1 MRHWT
6 RKARVLFI
14 VNDRPDIARLV
25 EADGVHLGQEDL
37 PVKDARR
44 LLGLDA
50 LIGVS
55 THNLDQLRQAV
66 LDGASYVG
74 VGPTF
79 ASGTKEFAAFPG
91 LDFVRQAAA
100 ETSLPAFVIG
110 GIDPQTIGAAVAA
123 GARRVAVGQAIARA
137 DDPRAAAV
145 VLRQAFPPDRPF
157 RQLRCP
163 GDRSPGIV
171 GRKCPLPLAEEDC
184 FMTQLLNRNL
194 PSEPPPED
202 DDPFRY
208 GWRYVRTPQPDGTVR
223 IEEVPLRKEDLL
235 YPEEEDFVVQKP
247 PHSRDSIYL
256 ATALDTFYAADGSVV
271 VLFDCRVD
279 WGGVGG
285 VRPLGPD
292 VTVLFDVHEWREQGT
307 FRIAEEGGRPVLVIE
322 VSSPNTWVNDVGP
335 KIDLYYRAG
344 VQRYVIVDRG
354 PKGEDPVQLTG
365 YERGPDWWDAYYL
378 TPRGV

>member
-1 MRHWT
+1 
-6 RKARVLFI
+6 
-14 VNDRPDIARLV
+14 
-25 EADGVHLGQEDL
+25 
-37 PVKDARR
+37 
-44 LLGLDA
+44 
-50 LIGVS
+50 
-55 THNLDQLRQAV
+55 
-66 LDGASYVG
+66 
-74 VGPTF
+74 
-79 ASGTKEFAAFPG
+79 
-91 LDFVRQAAA
+91 
-100 ETSLPAFVIG
+100 
-110 GIDPQTIGAAVAA
+110 
-123 GARRVAVGQAIARA
+123 
-137 DDPRAAAV
+137 
-145 VLRQAFPPDRPF
+145 
-157 RQLRCP
+157 
-163 GDRSPGIV
+163 
-171 GRKCPLPLAEEDC
+171 
-184 FMTQLLNRNL
+184 MTQLLNRNL

-365 YERGPDWWDAYYL
+365 YERGPDWWERLLPDAQGRL
-378 TPRGV
+378 SLAPLPLLIGVEDDRPWVYDARSGERLLGHTELVQARAEEAQARAAAEARAREETLARAAAETRAREEAQARAALEERLRQLEEELRRRS

>member
-145 VLRQAFPPDRPF
+145 VLRQA
-157 RQLRCP
+157 
-163 GDRSPGIV
+163 
-171 GRKCPLPLAEEDC
+171 LPA
-184 FMTQLLNRNL
+184 
-194 PSEPPPED
+194 
-202 DDPFRY
+202 
-208 GWRYVRTPQPDGTVR
+208 
-223 IEEVPLRKEDLL
+223 
-235 YPEEEDFVVQKP
+235 
-247 PHSRDSIYL
+247 
-256 ATALDTFYAADGSVV
+256 
-271 VLFDCRVD
+271 
-279 WGGVGG
+279 
-285 VRPLGPD
+285 
-292 VTVLFDVHEWREQGT
+292 
-307 FRIAEEGGRPVLVIE
+307 
-322 VSSPNTWVNDVGP
+322 
-335 KIDLYYRAG
+335 
-344 VQRYVIVDRG
+344 
-354 PKGEDPVQLTG
+354 
-365 YERGPDWWDAYYL
+365 
-378 TPRGV
+378 